1 MFHKTVYMQ
10 TEHQNHFQMLNVFF
24 HALLWLWVIFDVS
37 FWNKGLKTVLLYLQ
51 ITQPV
56 EIELRIFEATARIE
70 IGTRLFKQIF

>member
-1 MFHKTVYMQ
+1 MMLC
-10 TEHQNHFQMLNVFF
+10 HFCV
-24 HALLWLWVIFDVS
+24 A
-37 FWNKGLKTVLLYLQ
+37 FWNMGLNTVLLYLQ